1 MTWLAVKT
9 FFKKVWAWI
18 TKYWQYFAIASAAAA
33 FLILRKNNNA
43 ESVKQAFKMSKE
55 SHKEELHAI
64 NLAHKEELA
73 ARDALIEDYNKT
85 VIKLD
90 EEYRKQK
97 LTLHEWEKKKV
108 KKIVEETHN
117 DPEGRTA
124 QIASEFGFELV
135 TIDDTTDQHIIDVFD
150 YSYSC

>member
-1 MTWLAVKT
+1 MTWLAVKI
-9 FFKKVWAWI
+9 FLKKAWATI
-18 TKYWQYFAIASAAAA
+18 CKYWQYFAIAAVATTY
-33 FLILRKNNNA
+33 LILRKNSNT

-73 ARDALIEDYNKT
+73 ARDVLIEDYNKT

-117 DPEGRTA
+117 DPEGRVKK
-124 QIASEFGFELV
+124 IAEEFGFELV
-135 TIDDTTDQHIIDVFD
+135 LVDDATD
-150 YSYSC
+150 